1 MTIVGRFATHADL
14 DKLVQGRLDFI
25 AALGTP
31 APVEDLDK
39 IRESI
44 RYFYQTR
51 LGQDI
56 HCYLVEEDGNVA
68 AIGFLQAHVVAYHPG
83 CPTQRFGR
91 ITNMLCYP
99 EYRLRGFARQT
110 MNALIGLAKEMDFDY
125 ITLDASKMG
134 RHLYESLGFVDYV
147 PVDPPM
153 HLKLW
158 EKGNLNSEK

>member
-1 MTIVGRFATHADL
+1 MAIVGRFASHADL
-14 DKLVQGRLDFI
+14 EKIVQGRLDFI

-31 APVEDLDK
+31 APADQLEE
-39 IRESI
+39 IRQNI
-44 RYFYQTR
+44 RFFYQTR

-56 HCYLVEEDGNVA
+56 HCYLVEVDGQVA
-68 AIGFLQAHVVAYHPG
+68 ALGFLQAHVVAYHPG

-99 EYRLRGFARQT
+99 QYRLRGFARQT
-110 MNALIGLAKEMDFDY
+110 MNALIKLAKELDYDY

-134 RHLYESLGFVDYV
+134 RHLYESLGFVDYI

-153 HLKLW
+153 HLHLRK
-158 EKGNLNSEK
+158 KD